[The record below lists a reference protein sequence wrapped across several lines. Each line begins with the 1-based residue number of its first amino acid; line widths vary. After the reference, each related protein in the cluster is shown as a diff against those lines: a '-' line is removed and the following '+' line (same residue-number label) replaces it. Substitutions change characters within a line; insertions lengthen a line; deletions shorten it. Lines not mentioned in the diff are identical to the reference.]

1 MGRDDCLRSLR
12 MLLREVVRN
21 VKHDMNFHT
30 FAVSLMR
37 DPSDTKLPDLDP
49 ILKASFFFCQIV
61 LHRYSQII
69 FISNIYD
76 VWIVLFW
83 NICFYGNP
91 LQHLV
96 AKL

>member
-49 ILKASFFFCQIV
+49 ILKASFFFLSDCAPS
-61 LHRYSQII
+61 L
-69 FISNIYD
+69 FIDY
-76 VWIVLFW
+76 
-83 NICFYGNP
+83 FYF
-91 LQHLV
+91 
-96 AKL
+96 